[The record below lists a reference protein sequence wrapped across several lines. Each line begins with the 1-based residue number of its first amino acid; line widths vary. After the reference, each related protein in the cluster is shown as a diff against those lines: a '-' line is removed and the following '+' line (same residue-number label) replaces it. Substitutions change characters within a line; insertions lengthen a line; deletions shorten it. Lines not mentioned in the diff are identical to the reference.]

1 MLLCFPAEPVLGNG
15 CPLSAQK
22 RSLPAGLRKGF
33 AGRLSVACHLP
44 MGEVYDGLGL
54 GGLQRTVVDA
64 GCLKAME
71 MGLQALGE
79 VVPVL
84 LLIGCPCL
92 LHHGQSTWED
102 HKLHAAYGGDKLT
115 PGI

>member
-1 MLLCFPAEPVLGNG
+1 MLLCFPAEQVLRNG
-15 CPLSAQK
+15 YSLSAQK

-33 AGRLSVACHLP
+33 AGRLSVAFHLP
-44 MGEVYDGLGL
+44 MGEVYGGLGL
-54 GGLQRTVVDA
+54 GGLRRPVVDA